1 MTTTQTLDTFSAIM
15 QRRSVKYYDP
25 DYRMSEAEVN
35 KLLELALLSPTSFN
49 MQNWRFVV
57 VQDQALK
64 EEIWLASWKQNQV
77 KDASLLLVLCADLNA
92 HERNPERYWANAPEQ
107 VSAAIVP
114 MIKGFYKDNAQLQR
128 DEAMR
133 STGIAAQTL
142 MLAAKAMGYDS
153 CPMVGFDPKKVAE
166 IIKLPE
172 DHIIS
177 MLLPIG
183 KAKEAARERA
193 GQLALSEVVITN
205 TF

>member
-25 DYRMSEAEVN
+25 DYKISEAEVN

-64 EEIWLASWKQNQV
+64 EEIWLASWRQNQI

-92 HERNPERYWANAPEQ
+92 HERNPERYWTNAPEQ

-133 STGIAAQTL
+133 STGIASQTL

-193 GQLALSEVVITN
+193 GQLPLSEVVITN